1 MAALA
6 NMSAAE
12 LRAAAEAAEAAERAR
27 QEQQGAPDFRETAA
41 RLEQKLEQAVSLLST
56 QAEKIDRLEANLKAS
71 AQEINASSLHVARRR
86 LTIQHLPRIM
96 RHRAPLP
103 HQNAHLTNPR
113 RERIRLVLVAP
124 RELAVLLHVRVSPIV
139 IGNGVHRRNLDGR

>member
-56 QAEKIDRLEANLKAS
+56 QAEKIDRLEAS
-71 AQEINASSLHVARRR
+71 RRAK
-86 LTIQHLPRIM
+86 TT
-96 RHRAPLP
+96 A
-103 HQNAHLTNPR
+103 A
-113 RERIRLVLVAP
+113 
-124 RELAVLLHVRVSPIV
+124 LLLCLFLI
-139 IGNGVHRRNLDGR
+139 LDYIKSHFKTLN